1 MAQPTKVNP
10 GDPIT
15 AANWNALV
23 SAVLASSGTVSTGGG
38 ITVPSLFGLTLG
50 NAVAILTLPT
60 TQLTV
65 GSTVDSLGN
74 AVDPTLVDSKPLMVL
89 NQVPPPG
96 TSVLAGTGIS
106 LVVAPKPGSA
116 PPPPV
121 FPSITGF
128 VPAQPPILTPVE
140 IDGDNLSGGTATF
153 DGVPGIPASGSTKFK
168 LFVVVPSGIP
178 GAPTANPPGQ
188 SKSVTVVVTT
198 PDGHSPNTALTILP
212 PLANPLPVINTFN
225 PLQGTLPGS
234 VTISGTGFDTTASNN
249 AVNFDNIKNVIPTTA
264 SAGQITVTIP
274 TGINGLVNQFDSVT
288 VPISVK
294 VAGQTSPTKGYKITK
309 MT

>member
-1 MAQPTKVNP
+1 MAQLSKVNP

-23 SAVLASSGTVSTGGG
+23 AAVQALSGTVSTGG
-38 ITVPSLFGLTLG
+38 ISVPSFFGLTLG
-50 NAVAILTLPT
+50 NAVAILSLPT

-96 TSVLAGTGIS
+96 TSVVSGSAVS

-128 VPAQPPILTPVE
+128 KPTQVPILTPVE
-140 IDGDNLSGGTATF
+140 IDGDNLTGGTATF
-153 DGVPGIPASGSTKFK
+153 DGVAGIPAAGNTKFK
-168 LFVVVPSGIP
+168 LFVVVPSGIA

-188 SKSVTVVVTT
+188 KKDVTVVVTT
-198 PDGHSPNTALTILP
+198 PDGRSPNATLTILP
-212 PLANPLPVINTFN
+212 PLANPLPVITSFN

-234 VTISGTGFDTTASNN
+234 VTITGTGFDPTPSNN
-249 AVNFDNIKNVIPTTA
+249 AVTFDNIKDVAPTTA
-264 SAGQITVTIP
+264 SATQVTVAIP
-274 TGINGLVNQFDSVT
+274 AGINGLNNQFDSVN

-294 VAGQTSPTKGYKITK
+294 VAGQVSPTKNYKITK